1 MIRRLRPAL
10 AAVLA
15 LVALPATAEL
25 FAITNA
31 TVHTAG
37 PAGVIARATVVVRN
51 GHIEALGTGL
61 PTPAGATVID
71 ARGQPLTPGLIA
83 ARSHLGLVEITGVD
97 ETNDL
102 ASEQKRHSAAL
113 EVADALNPRS
123 VLLPVNRIDGLTRAL
138 TVPESIRGGSLFAG
152 QGAIISLAGLLAE
165 GGDWILRPRAA
176 MVASLGEAGAALAGS
191 RPAAIASLREAFDEA
206 RGGGFRSGGGR
217 AGDAELGAL
226 DLAALRS
233 VLNREMPLVLHAERA
248 SDIVAALRLAEAYE
262 LNLVISG
269 AAEAHLVAAELASRQ
284 VPVLIDPSRN
294 LPAKFESLHARADAV
309 RILQQ
314 AGVRYAFID
323 DSEYPSHNPRNLR
336 QLAGIAAG
344 RGLTREQA
352 LAAITIRPA
361 EILGLANVLGSIEP
375 GKRADLVLWDGDP
388 LEVTSVPTRVWIDGR
403 AMPMDSRQTRLR
415 DRYRPRPPP

>member
-113 EVADALNPRS
+113 EVADALH
-123 VLLPVNRIDGLTRAL
+123 
-138 TVPESIRGGSLFAG
+138 
-152 QGAIISLAGLLAE
+152 
-165 GGDWILRPRAA
+165 AA
-176 MVASLGEAGAALAGS
+176 
-191 RPAAIASLREAFDEA
+191 PQ
-206 RGGGFRSGGGR
+206 
-217 AGDAELGAL
+217 
-226 DLAALRS
+226 
-233 VLNREMPLVLHAERA
+233 
-248 SDIVAALRLAEAYE
+248 LRLQS
-262 LNLVISG
+262 V
-269 AAEAHLVAAELASRQ
+269 
-284 VPVLIDPSRN
+284 
-294 LPAKFESLHARADAV
+294 
-309 RILQQ
+309 QQ
-314 AGVRYAFID
+314 ALQLSAAHVANEGVQLIHHHRL
-323 DSEYPSHNPRNLR
+323 YPRKDMSQFCTPP
-336 QLAGIAAG
+336 
-344 RGLTREQA
+344 EQ
-352 LAAITIRPA
+352 
-361 EILGLANVLGSIEP
+361 
-375 GKRADLVLWDGDP
+375 
-388 LEVTSVPTRVWIDGR
+388 
-403 AMPMDSRQTRLR
+403 QRLQ
-415 DRYRPRPPP
+415 